1 MTEQQA
7 LWSVDETTSIR
18 SYTLGNFRTIPQIQQ
33 ISEETQFETVSQL
46 IASSVSLQMALAVL
60 VVGLIIIV
68 TVYRKFSS
76 WIQTQK
82 FSYTRPHISRFV
94 RTAMLAFFAIGL
106 VSSVNAYIQAFEL
119 FDEQDVTLTDEL
131 SPSQTFAKILN
142 TINILVIGYT
152 ISHLIPIAL
161 NKREKTI
168 LEREDFESW
177 KELKGFKDDNGD
189 LFHKIFKWV
198 PPKILPEDL
207 TKEEFEKNLQTKEG
221 LNFLENYRT
230 SKNVALGSYEKLV
243 TDPFEEWKKAERK
256 KYEKY
261 FDDCI
266 SGNNQM
272 GRKLVPGT
280 KPQEIYPI
288 DIWRE
293 VKRQR
298 EYEPIIPASK
308 PSGHA
313 KLQKERVPKSAKQI
327 LPIGIFVATVIG
339 VVGWWGVDLFILATA
354 TGGMALGVGLALKET
369 MENYFAYILIRK
381 DKIFAEGDR
390 VQLESGYNGLVHRIT
405 PRVTYVR
412 HGLNESLAIIPTRQ
426 LVSAEIINFTKE
438 IKLVPAI
445 VYVGVSYL
453 NDPKQVSA
461 ILVKVGK
468 RALIE
473 VKDSAGHHI
482 ARQVRCPYLD
492 ENKPSC
498 GCDKDLHVDI
508 TQPTVRFNK
517 FNDSALD
524 FLVLVYV
531 RDYGSQFKMKSDMRV
546 IMYEEFKKYDIRV
559 PWPIRT
565 VYQGDEKR
573 EAQEIAEREDKR
585 KQVVDE
591 FGIGDVAS
599 AEED

>member
-1 MTEQQA
+1 M
-7 LWSVDETTSIR
+7 S
-18 SYTLGNFRTIPQIQQ
+18 
-33 ISEETQFETVSQL
+33 
-46 IASSVSLQMALAVL
+46 
-60 VVGLIIIV
+60 
-68 TVYRKFSS
+68 
-76 WIQTQK
+76 
-82 FSYTRPHISRFV
+82 
-94 RTAMLAFFAIGL
+94 
-106 VSSVNAYIQAFEL
+106 
-119 FDEQDVTLTDEL
+119 
-131 SPSQTFAKILN
+131 
-142 TINILVIGYT
+142 
-152 ISHLIPIAL
+152 
-161 NKREKTI
+161 
-168 LEREDFESW
+168 
-177 KELKGFKDDNGD
+177 
-189 LFHKIFKWV
+189 
-198 PPKILPEDL
+198 
-207 TKEEFEKNLQTKEG
+207 
-221 LNFLENYRT
+221 
-230 SKNVALGSYEKLV
+230 
-243 TDPFEEWKKAERK
+243 DPFEEWKKAVRK

-261 FDDCI
+261 FNDCI
-266 SGNNQM
+266 SGNNQT

-288 DIWRE
+288 DVWRE

-327 LPIGIFVATVIG
+327 IPIGIFVGTVIG

-381 DKIFAEGDR
+381 DKIFTEGDR
-390 VQLESGYNGLVHRIT
+390 VQLESGYNGYVHRIT

-426 LVSAEIINFTKE
+426 LVSAEIINYTKE

-445 VYVGVSYL
+445 VDVGVSYL
-453 NDPKQVSA
+453 NDPKQVAS

-473 VKDSAGHHI
+473 VKDSNGHHI
-482 ARQVRCPYLD
+482 ARQIRCPYLD
-492 ENKPSC
+492 QNKPSC
-498 GCDKDLHVDI
+498 GCDKDIHVDI
-508 TQPTVRFNK
+508 SQPTVRFNK
-517 FNDSALD
+517 FNDSSLD
-524 FLVLVYV
+524 FAVIVYV
-531 RDYGSQFKMKSDMRV
+531 RNYGSQFKMKSDMRV
-546 IMYEEFKKYDIRV
+546 IMYEEFKKYDIRI

-573 EAQEIAEREDKR
+573 EAQEIAEHEGKR

-599 AEED
+599 AEDD

>member
-1 MTEQQA
+1 MVEE
-7 LWSVDETTSIR
+7 L
-18 SYTLGNFRTIPQIQQ
+18 
-33 ISEETQFETVSQL
+33 SEFSAGQFETVSQL
-46 IASSVSLQMALAVL
+46 ITSSVSLQMALAVL
-60 VVGLIIIV
+60 VIGLIIIV

-119 FDEQDVTLTDEL
+119 FDEQAITLTDEL

-177 KELKGFKDDNGD
+177 KELKGFKDDDGD

-230 SKNVALGSYEKLV
+230 SKDVALGSYEKLV

-256 KYEKY
+256 KYEQY

-327 LPIGIFVATVIG
+327 IPIGIFVGTVIG

-354 TGGMALGVGLALKET
+354 TGGMALGIGLALKET

-453 NDPKQVSA
+453 NDPKQVAA
-461 ILVKVGK
+461 ILVKIGK

-482 ARQVRCPYLD
+482 ARQIRCPYLD
-492 ENKPSC
+492 QNKPSC
-498 GCDKDLHVDI
+498 GCDKDIHVDI
-508 TQPTVRFNK
+508 SQPTVRFNK

-573 EAQEIAEREDKR
+573 EAQEIAEREGKR

>member
-1 MTEQQA
+1 MVEE
-7 LWSVDETTSIR
+7 L
-18 SYTLGNFRTIPQIQQ
+18 
-33 ISEETQFETVSQL
+33 SEFSAGQFETVSQL
-46 IASSVSLQMALAVL
+46 ITSSVSLQMALAVL

-119 FDEQDVTLTDEL
+119 FDEQAITLTDEL

-327 LPIGIFVATVIG
+327 IPIGIFVGTVIG

-453 NDPKQVSA
+453 NDPKQVAA
-461 ILVKVGK
+461 ILVKIGK

-473 VKDSAGHHI
+473 VKDSAGHHL
-482 ARQVRCPYLD
+482 ARQIRCPYLD
-492 ENKPSC
+492 QNKPSC
-498 GCDKDLHVDI
+498 GCDKDIHVDI
-508 TQPTVRFNK
+508 SQPTVRFNK

-573 EAQEIAEREDKR
+573 EAQEIAEHESKR
-585 KQVVDE
+585 KQVTDE
-591 FGIGDVAS
+591 YGIGDLAHGG
-599 AEED
+599 ED

>member
-1 MTEQQA
+1 MVEE
-7 LWSVDETTSIR
+7 L
-18 SYTLGNFRTIPQIQQ
+18 
-33 ISEETQFETVSQL
+33 SEFSAGQFETVSQL
-46 IASSVSLQMALAVL
+46 IASSVSLQMALVVL

-119 FDEQDVTLTDEL
+119 FDEQAITLTDEL

-177 KELKGFKDDNGD
+177 KELKGFKDDDGD
-189 LFHKIFKWV
+189 LFHKIFKWI

-207 TKEEFEKNLQTKEG
+207 SKEEFEKNLQTKEG

-230 SKNVALGSYEKLV
+230 SKDVALGSYEKLV
-243 TDPFEEWKKAERK
+243 SDPFEEWKKSVRK
-256 KYEKY
+256 KYEQY
-261 FDDCI
+261 FDDCV
-266 SGNNQM
+266 SGNNQT

-327 LPIGIFVATVIG
+327 VPIGIFVATVIG

-354 TGGMALGVGLALKET
+354 TGGMALGIGLALKET

-381 DKIFAEGDR
+381 DKIFTEGDR
-390 VQLESGYNGLVHRIT
+390 VQLESGYNGYVHRIT

-426 LVSAEIINFTKE
+426 LVSAEIINYTKE

-445 VYVGVSYL
+445 VDVGVSYL
-453 NDPKQVSA
+453 NDPKQVAA
-461 ILVKVGK
+461 ILVKIGK

-473 VKDSAGHHI
+473 VIDSNDHHI
-482 ARQVRCPYLD
+482 ARQTRCPYLD
-492 ENKPSC
+492 QNKPSC
-498 GCDKDLHVDI
+498 GCDKDIHVDI
-508 TQPTVRFNK
+508 SQPTVRFNK

-524 FLVLVYV
+524 FLLVVYV
-531 RDYGSQFKMKSDMRV
+531 RNYGSQFKMKSDMRV
-546 IMYEEFKKYDIRV
+546 IMYEEFKKYDIRI

-573 EAQEIAEREDKR
+573 EAQEIAEHESKR
-585 KQVVDE
+585 KQVTDE
-591 FGIGDVAS
+591 YGIGDLAHG
-599 AEED
+599 EGD

>member
-1 MTEQQA
+1 MAEE
-7 LWSVDETTSIR
+7 L
-18 SYTLGNFRTIPQIQQ
+18 
-33 ISEETQFETVSQL
+33 SEFSAGQFETVSQL
-46 IASSVSLQMALAVL
+46 LASSVSLQMALVVL

-68 TVYRKFSS
+68 AIYRKFSS

-82 FSYTRPHISRFV
+82 FSYTRPHISRFA

-119 FDEQDVTLTDEL
+119 FDEQAVTLTDEL

-177 KELKGFKDDNGD
+177 KELKGFKDDDGD
-189 LFHKIFKWV
+189 LFHKIFKWI
-198 PPKILPEDL
+198 PPKMLPEDL
-207 TKEEFEKNLQTKEG
+207 SKEEFEKNLQTKEG

-230 SKNVALGSYEKLV
+230 SKDVALGSYEKLIS
-243 TDPFEEWKKAERK
+243 DPFEEWKKAVRK
-256 KYEKY
+256 KYEQY
-261 FDDCI
+261 FDDCV
-266 SGNNQM
+266 SGNNQT

-288 DIWRE
+288 DVWRE
-293 VKRQR
+293 VKRHSG
-298 EYEPIIPASK
+298 YDPIIPASK

-313 KLQKERVPKSAKQI
+313 ELQEERVPKSAKQV
-327 LPIGIFVATVIG
+327 LPIGIFVATVVG

-354 TGGMALGVGLALKET
+354 TGGMALGIGLALKET

-381 DKIFAEGDR
+381 DKIFTEGDR
-390 VQLESGYNGLVHRIT
+390 IQLESGYNGLVHRIT

-468 RALIE
+468 RALVE
-473 VKDSAGHHI
+473 VKDSKGNHI

-498 GCDKDLHVDI
+498 GCDKDLHVDVS
-508 TQPTVRFNK
+508 QPTVRFNK

-531 RDYGSQFKMKSDMRV
+531 RDYGSQFKMKSDLRV
-546 IMYEEFKKYDIRV
+546 IMYEEFKKYDIRI
-559 PWPIRT
+559 PWPIKT

-573 EAQEIAEREDKR
+573 EADEIAEREDKR

-599 AEED
+599 AEDD

>member
-1 MTEQQA
+1 MVEE
-7 LWSVDETTSIR
+7 L
-18 SYTLGNFRTIPQIQQ
+18 
-33 ISEETQFETVSQL
+33 SEFSAGQFETVSQL
-46 IASSVSLQMALAVL
+46 IASSVSLQMALVVL

-327 LPIGIFVATVIG
+327 IPIGIFVGTVIG

-381 DKIFAEGDR
+381 DKIFVEGDR

>member
-1 MTEQQA
+1 MVEE
-7 LWSVDETTSIR
+7 L
-18 SYTLGNFRTIPQIQQ
+18 
-33 ISEETQFETVSQL
+33 SEFSAGQFETVSQL
-46 IASSVSLQMALAVL
+46 LASSVSLQMALAVL

-82 FSYTRPHISRFV
+82 FSYTRPHISRFA

-119 FDEQDVTLTDEL
+119 FDEQAVTLTDEL

-177 KELKGFKDDNGD
+177 KELKGFKDDDGD

-221 LNFLENYRT
+221 LDFLENYRT
-230 SKNVALGSYEKLV
+230 SKGVSIGSYEKLV
-243 TDPFEEWKKAERK
+243 SDPLEEWKKSVRK
-256 KYEKY
+256 KYEQY

-266 SGNNQM
+266 SGNNQA

-288 DIWRE
+288 DVWRE
-293 VKRQR
+293 EKRQR
-298 EYEPIIPASK
+298 GYDPIIPASK

-313 KLQKERVPKSAKQI
+313 ELQEERVPKSAKQV

-381 DKIFAEGDR
+381 DKIFTEGDR
-390 VQLESGYNGLVHRIT
+390 VQLESGYNGYVHRIT

-426 LVSAEIINFTKE
+426 LVSAEIINYTKE

-445 VYVGVSYL
+445 VDVGVSYL
-453 NDPKQVSA
+453 NDPKQVAA

-473 VKDSAGHHI
+473 VKDSNGHHV
-482 ARQVRCPYLD
+482 ARQTRCPYLD
-492 ENKPSC
+492 QNKPSC
-498 GCDKDLHVDI
+498 GCDKDIHVDI
-508 TQPTVRFNK
+508 AQPTVRFNK
-517 FNDSALD
+517 FNDSSLD
-524 FLVLVYV
+524 FAIIVYV

-546 IMYEEFKKYDIRV
+546 IMYEEFKKYDIRI

-573 EAQEIAEREDKR
+573 EANEIAEHESKR
-585 KQVVDE
+585 KQVIDE
-591 FGIGDVAS
+591 FGIGDLARG
-599 AEED
+599 EGD

>member
-1 MTEQQA
+1 MVEE
-7 LWSVDETTSIR
+7 L
-18 SYTLGNFRTIPQIQQ
+18 
-33 ISEETQFETVSQL
+33 SEFSAGQFETVSQL
-46 IASSVSLQMALAVL
+46 LASSVSLQMALAVL

-82 FSYTRPHISRFV
+82 FSYTRPHISRFA

-119 FDEQDVTLTDEL
+119 FDEQAVTLTDEL

-177 KELKGFKDDNGD
+177 KELKGFKDDDGD

-327 LPIGIFVATVIG
+327 IPIGIFVGTVIG

-354 TGGMALGVGLALKET
+354 TGGMALGIGLALKET

-381 DKIFAEGDR
+381 DKIFTEGDR
-390 VQLESGYNGLVHRIT
+390 VQLESGYNGYVHRIT

-426 LVSAEIINFTKE
+426 LVSAEIINYTKE

-445 VYVGVSYL
+445 VDVGVSYL
-453 NDPKQVSA
+453 NDPKQVAA

-473 VKDSAGHHI
+473 IKDPSGHHL
-482 ARQVRCPYLD
+482 ARQIRCPYLD
-492 ENKPSC
+492 QNKPSC
-498 GCDKDLHVDI
+498 GCDKDIHVDI
-508 TQPTVRFNK
+508 SQPTVRFNK
-517 FNDSALD
+517 FNDSSLD
-524 FLVLVYV
+524 FLLVVYV
-531 RDYGSQFKMKSDMRV
+531 RNYGSQFKMKSDMRV
-546 IMYEEFKKYDIRV
+546 IMYEEFKKYDIRI

-573 EAQEIAEREDKR
+573 EANEIAEHESKR
-585 KQVVDE
+585 KQVIDE
-591 FGIGDVAS
+591 FGIGDLARG
-599 AEED
+599 EGD

>member
-1 MTEQQA
+1 MVEE
-7 LWSVDETTSIR
+7 L
-18 SYTLGNFRTIPQIQQ
+18 
-33 ISEETQFETVSQL
+33 SEFSAGQFETVSQL

-60 VVGLIIIV
+60 VIGLIIIV

-119 FDEQDVTLTDEL
+119 FDEQAVTLTDDL

-152 ISHLIPIAL
+152 VSQLIPVAL

-168 LEREDFESW
+168 LEREDFEKW
-177 KELKGFKDDNGD
+177 KELKGFKDDGGD

-221 LNFLENYRT
+221 VNFLENYRT
-230 SKNVALGSYEKLV
+230 SKGVSIGSYEKLV
-243 TDPFEEWKKAERK
+243 SDPFEEWKKSVRK
-256 KYEKY
+256 KYEQY
-261 FDDCI
+261 FDDCV
-266 SGNNQM
+266 SGNNQT

-288 DIWRE
+288 DVWRE
-293 VKRQR
+293 VKRQQ
-298 EYEPIIPASK
+298 EYEPLIPASK
-308 PSGHA
+308 PSGNA
-313 KLQKERVPKSAKQI
+313 ELQKERVPKSAKQI
-327 LPIGIFVATVIG
+327 IPIGIFVATVIG

-426 LVSAEIINFTKE
+426 LVSAEIINYTKE
-438 IKLVPAI
+438 IKLVPA
-445 VYVGVSYL
+445 VVDVGVSYL
-453 NDPKQVSA
+453 NDPKQVAA

-473 VKDSAGHHI
+473 VKDSNGHHV
-482 ARQVRCPYLD
+482 ARQTRCPYLD
-492 ENKPSC
+492 QNKPSC
-498 GCDKDLHVDI
+498 GCDKDIHVDI
-508 TQPTVRFNK
+508 AQPIVRFNK
-517 FNDSALD
+517 FNDSSLD
-524 FLVLVYV
+524 FLVVVYV

-573 EAQEIAEREDKR
+573 EAQEIAEHESKR
-585 KQVVDE
+585 KQVTDE
-591 FGIGDVAS
+591 YGIGDLAHG
-599 AEED
+599 EGD

>member
-1 MTEQQA
+1 MVEE
-7 LWSVDETTSIR
+7 L
-18 SYTLGNFRTIPQIQQ
+18 
-33 ISEETQFETVSQL
+33 SEFSAGQFETVSQL
-46 IASSVSLQMALAVL
+46 LASSVSLQMALAVL
-60 VVGLIIIV
+60 VIGLIIIV

-82 FSYTRPHISRFV
+82 FSYTRPHISRFA

-119 FDEQDVTLTDEL
+119 FDEQAVTLTDEL

-230 SKNVALGSYEKLV
+230 SKDVALGSYEKLM

-256 KYEKY
+256 KYEQY

-288 DIWRE
+288 DVWRE
-293 VKRQR
+293 VKRQQ
-298 EYEPIIPASK
+298 EYEPLIPASK
-308 PSGHA
+308 PSGNA
-313 KLQKERVPKSAKQI
+313 ELQKERVPKSAKQI
-327 LPIGIFVATVIG
+327 IPIGIFVGTVIG
-339 VVGWWGVDLFILATA
+339 VVGWWGVDLFVLATA

-381 DKIFAEGDR
+381 DKIFTEGDR
-390 VQLESGYNGLVHRIT
+390 VQLESGYNGYVHRIT

-426 LVSAEIINFTKE
+426 LVTAEIINYTKE

-445 VYVGVSYL
+445 VDVGVSYL
-453 NDPKQVSA
+453 NDPKQVAA
-461 ILVKVGK
+461 ILVKIGK

-482 ARQVRCPYLD
+482 ARQIRCPYLD
-492 ENKPSC
+492 QNKPSC
-498 GCDKDLHVDI
+498 GCDKDIHVDI
-508 TQPTVRFNK
+508 SQPTVRFNK

-524 FLVLVYV
+524 FAIIVYV

-546 IMYEEFKKYDIRV
+546 IMYEEFKKYDIRI

-573 EAQEIAEREDKR
+573 EASEIAEHESKR
-585 KQVVDE
+585 KQVIDE
-591 FGIGDVAS
+591 FGIGDLARG
-599 AEED
+599 EGD

>member
-1 MTEQQA
+1 MVEE
-7 LWSVDETTSIR
+7 L
-18 SYTLGNFRTIPQIQQ
+18 
-33 ISEETQFETVSQL
+33 SEFSAGQFETVSQL

-60 VVGLIIIV
+60 VIGLIIIV

-119 FDEQDVTLTDEL
+119 FDEQDITLTDEL

-177 KELKGFKDDNGD
+177 KELKGFKDDDGD
-189 LFHKIFKWV
+189 LFHKIFKWI
-198 PPKILPEDL
+198 PPKTLPEDL

-221 LNFLENYRT
+221 LNYLENYRT
-230 SKNVALGSYEKLV
+230 SKGVSIGSYEKQV
-243 TDPFEEWKKAERK
+243 DDAFKEWQKAERK

-261 FDDCI
+261 LNSCI
-266 SGNNQM
+266 SGNNQT
-272 GRKLVPGT
+272 GRKLVLGSRPR
-280 KPQEIYPI
+280 EIYPI
-288 DIWRE
+288 DVWRE
-293 VKRQR
+293 VKRHSG
-298 EYEPIIPASK
+298 YNPIIPASK

-313 KLQKERVPKSAKQI
+313 ELQEERVPKSAKQV
-327 LPIGIFVATVIG
+327 LPIGIFVATVVG

-381 DKIFAEGDR
+381 DKIFTEGDR
-390 VQLESGYNGLVHRIT
+390 VQLESGYNGYVHRIT

-426 LVSAEIINFTKE
+426 LVSAEIINYTKE

-445 VYVGVSYL
+445 VDVGVSYL
-453 NDPKQVSA
+453 NDPKQVAA
-461 ILVKVGK
+461 ILVKIGK

-482 ARQVRCPYLD
+482 ARQIRCPYLD
-492 ENKPSC
+492 QNKPSC
-498 GCDKDLHVDI
+498 GCDKDIHVDI
-508 TQPTVRFNK
+508 AQPTVRFNK
-517 FNDSALD
+517 FNDSSLD
-524 FLVLVYV
+524 FAVIVYV
-531 RDYGSQFKMKSDMRV
+531 RNYGSQFKMKSDMRV
-546 IMYEEFKKYDIRV
+546 IMYEEFKKYDIRI

-573 EAQEIAEREDKR
+573 EAQEIAELENKR
-585 KQVVDE
+585 NQVTDE
-591 FGIGDVAS
+591 YGIGDLAHGG
-599 AEED
+599 ED

>member
-1 MTEQQA
+1 MVEE
-7 LWSVDETTSIR
+7 L
-18 SYTLGNFRTIPQIQQ
+18 
-33 ISEETQFETVSQL
+33 SEFSAGQFETVSQL

-119 FDEQDVTLTDEL
+119 FDEQDITLTDEL

-177 KELKGFKDDNGD
+177 KELKGFKDDDGD

-327 LPIGIFVATVIG
+327 VPIGIFVATVIG

-453 NDPKQVSA
+453 NDPKQVAA
-461 ILVKVGK
+461 ILVKIGK

-482 ARQVRCPYLD
+482 ARQIRCPYLD
-492 ENKPSC
+492 QNKPSC
-498 GCDKDLHVDI
+498 GCDKDIHVDI
-508 TQPTVRFNK
+508 SQPTVRFNK

-573 EAQEIAEREDKR
+573 EAQEIAEHESKR
-585 KQVVDE
+585 KQVTDE
-591 FGIGDVAS
+591 YGIGDLAHG
-599 AEED
+599 EGD

>member
-1 MTEQQA
+1 MVEE
-7 LWSVDETTSIR
+7 L
-18 SYTLGNFRTIPQIQQ
+18 
-33 ISEETQFETVSQL
+33 SEFSAGQFETVSQL
-46 IASSVSLQMALAVL
+46 IASSVSLQMALVVL

-119 FDEQDVTLTDEL
+119 FDEQAITLTDEL

-142 TINILVIGYT
+142 TINVLVVGYT

-177 KELKGFKDDNGD
+177 KELKGFKDDDGD

-221 LNFLENYRT
+221 VNFLENYRT
-230 SKNVALGSYEKLV
+230 SKDVAIGSYEKLMS
-243 TDPFEEWKKAERK
+243 DPFEEWKKAERK
-256 KYEKY
+256 KYEQY
-261 FDDCI
+261 FDNCI
-266 SGNNQM
+266 SGNNQT

-288 DIWRE
+288 DVWRE
-293 VKRQR
+293 VKRQQ
-298 EYEPIIPASK
+298 EYEALIPASK

-327 LPIGIFVATVIG
+327 IPIGIFVGTVIG
-339 VVGWWGVDLFILATA
+339 VVGWWGIDLFILATA

-381 DKIFAEGDR
+381 DKIFTEGDR
-390 VQLESGYNGLVHRIT
+390 VQLESGYNGYVHRIT

-426 LVSAEIINFTKE
+426 LVSAEIINYTKE

-445 VYVGVSYL
+445 VDVGVSYL
-453 NDPKQVSA
+453 NDPKQVAA

-468 RALIE
+468 RALLE
-473 VKDSAGHHI
+473 VKDSNGHHV
-482 ARQVRCPYLD
+482 ARQTRCPYLD
-492 ENKPSC
+492 QNKPSC
-498 GCDKDLHVDI
+498 GCDKDIHVDI
-508 TQPTVRFNK
+508 AQPTVRFNK
-517 FNDSALD
+517 FNDSSLD
-524 FLVLVYV
+524 FAIIVYV

-546 IMYEEFKKYDIRV
+546 IMYEEFKKYDIRI

-573 EAQEIAEREDKR
+573 EAQEIAEYESKR

-591 FGIGDVAS
+591 FGIGDLARG
-599 AEED
+599 EGD

>member
-1 MTEQQA
+1 MVEE
-7 LWSVDETTSIR
+7 L
-18 SYTLGNFRTIPQIQQ
+18 
-33 ISEETQFETVSQL
+33 SEFSAGQFETVSQL
-46 IASSVSLQMALAVL
+46 LSSSVSLQMALAVL
-60 VVGLIIIV
+60 VIGLIIIV

-119 FDEQDVTLTDEL
+119 FDEQAITLTDEL

-177 KELKGFKDDNGD
+177 KELKGFKDDDGD
-189 LFHKIFKWV
+189 LFHKIFKWI

-207 TKEEFEKNLQTKEG
+207 SKEEFEKNLQTKEG

-230 SKNVALGSYEKLV
+230 SKNVAIGSYEKLV
-243 TDPFEEWKKAERK
+243 SDPFEEWKKAERK

-261 FDDCI
+261 FNDCI
-266 SGNNQM
+266 SGNNQT

-280 KPQEIYPI
+280 KLQEIYPI
-288 DIWRE
+288 DVWRE
-293 VKRQR
+293 EKRQR

-313 KLQKERVPKSAKQI
+313 ELQEERVPKSAKQV
-327 LPIGIFVATVIG
+327 LPIGIFVGTVIG
-339 VVGWWGVDLFILATA
+339 VVGWWGVDLFVLATA

-381 DKIFAEGDR
+381 DKIFTEGDR
-390 VQLESGYNGLVHRIT
+390 VQLESGYNGYVHRIT

-426 LVSAEIINFTKE
+426 LVTAEIINYTKE

-445 VYVGVSYL
+445 VEVGVSYL
-453 NDPKQVSA
+453 NDPKQVAS
-461 ILVKVGK
+461 ILVKIGK

-473 VKDSAGHHI
+473 VKDSNGHHI
-482 ARQVRCPYLD
+482 ARQTRCPYLD
-492 ENKPSC
+492 QNKPSC
-498 GCDKDLHVDI
+498 GCDKDIHVDI
-508 TQPTVRFNK
+508 AQPTVRFNK

-524 FLVLVYV
+524 FAVIVYV

-573 EAQEIAEREDKR
+573 EAQEIAEHESKR
-585 KQVVDE
+585 KQVTDE
-591 FGIGDVAS
+591 YGIGDLAHGG
-599 AEED
+599 ED